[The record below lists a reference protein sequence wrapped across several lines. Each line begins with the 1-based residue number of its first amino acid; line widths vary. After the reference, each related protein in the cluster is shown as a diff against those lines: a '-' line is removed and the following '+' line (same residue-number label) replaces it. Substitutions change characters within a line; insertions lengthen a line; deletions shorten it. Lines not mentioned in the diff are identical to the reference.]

1 MDKNII
7 EYVGKHVYQLS
18 YIKQYKRYLVFRLR
32 CALHND
38 DVRGLLEFFSAN
50 GLREKILMSM
60 PCLLEQLT
68 RSFFYKASTW
78 TERQNLISQHIACL
92 EAKYKPAFLEKLY
105 VQGERIT
112 VWEDTYN
119 EKPLQMQLWFHPG
132 QRKEGCLS
140 LVLHYEAEELFQ
152 IMFWLN
158 KDTQG
163 KLALYVGALQGPRN
177 GNEIIKGLTKAFFG
191 YRPKNLIFYGLR
203 NIAHCF
209 GAEKIYAVCNEG
221 YYAMNHL
228 RMDRKLKTDFAKFWQ
243 ECEGKQSADYR
254 FYEIPVAEYRKAM
267 EEMKP
272 SKRAQHRRRFEKMD
286 QVKEAISL
294 TLANFTRK

>member
-1 MDKNII
+1 MDKNIV
-7 EYVGKHVYQLS
+7 EKLGKKLYFRKKNNT
-18 YIKQYKRYLVFRLR
+18 YRRYLVYRLR
-32 CALHND
+32 CAFHSKYIN
-38 DVRGLLEFFSAN
+38 ETITFFDQN
-50 GLREKILMSM
+50 ELRRSIFEACPSFIDQVTRQVFYKNSTWEERMQIVFHHFSVLEKIYQKDL
-60 PCLLEQLT
+60 
-68 RSFFYKASTW
+68 
-78 TERQNLISQHIACL
+78 
-92 EAKYKPAFLEKLY
+92 LEKLY
-105 VQGERIT
+105 IQGERVT
-112 VWEDTYN
+112 VWEDVYQ
-119 EKPLQMQLWFHPG
+119 EKPIKMQLWFHDG

-140 LVLHYEAEELFQ
+140 LVIYYEGMDLFQ

-158 KDTQG
+158 KDAAGTP
-163 KLALYVGALQGPRN
+163 ALYIGALQGPRN

-286 QVKEAISL
+286 QVKEAISI
-294 TLANFTRK
+294 TLANFAR